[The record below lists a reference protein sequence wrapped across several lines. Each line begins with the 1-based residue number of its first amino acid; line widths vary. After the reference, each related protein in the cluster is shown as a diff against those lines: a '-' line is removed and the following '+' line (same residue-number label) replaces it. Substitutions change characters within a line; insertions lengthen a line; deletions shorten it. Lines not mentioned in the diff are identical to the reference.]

1 MVITCVLY
9 VYIFICLLLAA
20 VMDVKT
26 LKINV
31 FYLAVSVIPLIFF
44 ILAGGN
50 TVSWQDRVLG
60 ISIGGAFIIVSL
72 ISKEAVGMGDG
83 LVIAWTG
90 MAVGGMSC
98 IGIMAIALG
107 LCFVTAVIL
116 SIKKSR
122 RKIPFI
128 PFVFSGYVI
137 SEIYSISVR
146 LGEI

>member
-1 MVITCVLY
+1 MIIKFCLY
-9 VYIFICLLLAA
+9 IYIFVCLFLAA
-20 VMDVKT
+20 AMDIKT

-31 FYLAVSVIPLIFF
+31 LYLAISTIPLICF

-50 TVSWQDRVLG
+50 SVSWQDRILG
-60 ISIGGAFIIVSL
+60 IAIGGVFIIVSL
-72 ISKEAVGMGDG
+72 ISREAVGMGDG

-98 IGIMAIALG
+98 VGIMAIALG

-116 SIKKSR
+116 SIRKSKA
-122 RKIPFI
+122 KIPFI
-128 PFVFSGYVI
+128 PFIFSGFVI

-146 LGEI
+146 LVEL